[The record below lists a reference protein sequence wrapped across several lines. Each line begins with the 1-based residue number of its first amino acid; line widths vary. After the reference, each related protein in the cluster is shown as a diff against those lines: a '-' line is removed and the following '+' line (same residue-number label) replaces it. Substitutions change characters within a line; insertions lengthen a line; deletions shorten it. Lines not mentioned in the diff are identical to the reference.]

1 MINIR
6 DLLGIPFTNRGRTLD
21 GLDCYGLVMEVY
33 KKFDITLPEY
43 NADFDDTENI
53 TKIIRK
59 QMREDKLW
67 KRLDKPKTP
76 CVVAIRYGVPRPMVN
91 HCGVYI
97 GDGLFMHTRSK
108 TGAVIEHIDSPMWRN
123 LIVGFYEYRGNK

>member
-1 MINIR
+1 MINLR

-43 NADFDDTENI
+43 NADFDDTETI

-59 QMREDKLW
+59 QMREDKWW
-67 KRLDKPKTP
+67 KRLDEPKTP
-76 CVVAIRYGVPRPMVN
+76 CIVA
-91 HCGVYI
+91 
-97 GDGLFMHTRSK
+97 
-108 TGAVIEHIDSPMWRN
+108 
-123 LIVGFYEYRGNK
+123 

>member
-1 MINIR
+1 MINLR

-33 KKFDITLPEY
+33 KKFGITLPEY

-59 QMREDKLW
+59 QMREEGIVYKVYKNTMLNF
-67 KRLDKPKTP
+67 
-76 CVVAIRYGVPRPMVN
+76 AIKGTE
-91 HCGVYI
+91 YI
-97 GDGLFMHTRSK
+97 S
-108 TGAVIEHIDSPMWRN
+108 ISC
-123 LIVGFYEYRGNK
+123 